1 MPIGVE
7 DCSEGRRWI
16 VLQEL
21 QIYDAEDPICAMRA
35 APSIGVLAVPRL
47 DVQDDPCSPLHI
59 PCGWRRVF
67 QSCALAALLHA
78 QGGEMQTFF
87 PCSNPACDEGLETL
101 KHEFGTACQQ
111 CAWCRGTGGDWRESA
126 EDACL

>member
-1 MPIGVE
+1 MQPAAHPMWMATGFPIV
-7 DCSEGRRWI
+7 
-16 VLQEL
+16 
-21 QIYDAEDPICAMRA
+21 CA
-35 APSIGVLAVPRL
+35 G
-47 DVQDDPCSPLHI
+47 
-59 PCGWRRVF
+59 
-67 QSCALAALLHA
+67 ALVHA

-126 EDACL
+126 EDDDACL

>member
-1 MPIGVE
+1 MP
-7 DCSEGRRWI
+7 
-16 VLQEL
+16 QAL

-47 DVQDDPCSPLHI
+47 DVQDDPISPLHI
-59 PCGWRRVF
+59 PCGWRRAF
-67 QSCALAALLHA
+67 QSCAFCALVQA

-101 KHEFGTACQQ
+101 KREFGTACQQ
-111 CAWCRGTGGDWRESA
+111 CARCRGRGGDWRESA
-126 EDACL
+126 EDDDACL